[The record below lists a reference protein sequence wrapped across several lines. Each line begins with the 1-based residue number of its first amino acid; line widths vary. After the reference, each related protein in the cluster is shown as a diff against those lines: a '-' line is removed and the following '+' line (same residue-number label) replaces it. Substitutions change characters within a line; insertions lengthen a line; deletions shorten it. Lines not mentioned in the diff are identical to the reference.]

1 MHAGVHASNQSI
13 LGRAAK
19 SPLRVLPV
27 FDQMQHP
34 VRSDVPDGLLRA

>member
-13 LGRAAK
+13 LGSPAK

-27 FDQMQHP
+27 FDQVQHL
-34 VRSDVPDGLLRA
+34 VRSDVPDSLLRA